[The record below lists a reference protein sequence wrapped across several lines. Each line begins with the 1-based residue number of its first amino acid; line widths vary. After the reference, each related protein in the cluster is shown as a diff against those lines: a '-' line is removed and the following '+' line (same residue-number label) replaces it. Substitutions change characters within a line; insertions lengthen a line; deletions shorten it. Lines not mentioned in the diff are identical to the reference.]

1 MSGPYSD
8 TVELLGR
15 RNIQR
20 GRRRQGN
27 LRSHH
32 PSRENMAKFD
42 TSPAAE
48 ARELSDSHSY
58 LSDRSLP
65 SERARLA
72 ASNRYLE
79 LRRSGPRHVKEST
92 PLLTLE
98 RDSSIDN
105 SSETGRPVQVRVDGK
120 AAAISSPSSGYDS
133 LPASDVRGRVLRRQ
147 TGGHRAWLLR
157 G

>member
-15 RNIQR
+15 QNIQR
-20 GRRRQGN
+20 KRRGQRN

-32 PSRENMAKFD
+32 LSGENMAMHG
-42 TSPAAE
+42 TSPAL
-48 ARELSDSHSY
+48 ELSGSHSY
-58 LSDRSLP
+58 LSDQSLP

-79 LRRSGPRHVKEST
+79 LKRDGRRQTKEST
-92 PLLTLE
+92 PLL
-98 RDSSIDN
+98 RDSAIDD
-105 SSETGRPVQVRVDGK
+105 SSEAGRPVQVRVDGK

-133 LPASDVRGRVLRRQ
+133 LPASEVRGRMSLRRS
-147 TGGHRAWLLR
+147 GGYRAKLLQ